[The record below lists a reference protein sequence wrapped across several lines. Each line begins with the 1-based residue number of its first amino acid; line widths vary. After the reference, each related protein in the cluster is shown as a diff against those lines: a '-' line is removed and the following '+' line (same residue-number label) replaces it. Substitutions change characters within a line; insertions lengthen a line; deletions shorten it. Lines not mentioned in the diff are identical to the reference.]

1 MALVIAS
8 LSISWFLYLLSDT
21 IDRRVR
27 FREALALEDE
37 VALEYYLRVLGS
49 PEVRRRLQE
58 GEEVRFSEGEKTYVF
73 RFKVFDLL
81 AHRDEWQIILP
92 EEFPPA
98 DEFLAE
104 LGEEEARIPYLQAEV
119 YREEKLLYHTV
130 FPMALK
136 REGVVPSY

>member
-1 MALVIAS
+1 MEVLVALVIAS

-27 FREALALEDE
+27 FREALVLEDE
-37 VALEYYLRVLGS
+37 VALEYYRWILGS
-49 PEVRRRLQE
+49 QEVRRRLQE

-73 RFKVFDLL
+73 RPRVFDLM
-81 AHRDEWQIILP
+81 AHRDEWQIILL

-98 DEFLAE
+98 DEFLAA
-104 LGEEEARIPYLQAEV
+104 LEEKARIPYLQVEV

-130 FPMALK
+130 FPM
-136 REGVVPSY
+136 P